1 MGNNGEYVKGTLT
14 LARGLLYLH
23 QPKVA
28 AQENYTAV
36 ASRKARACSSDALL
50 KNRIQGIALGGY
62 CSGWPTTAVH
72 KNVVTD
78 FARRRWPVRAGEFI
92 STRRQ

>member
-1 MGNNGEYVKGTLT
+1 MCGRRISLQNVACKSFNPGVVTYVLPARLGALRGEHVKGALT

-23 QPKVA
+23 EPKVA

-50 KNRIQGIALGGY
+50 KNRIQGIA
-62 CSGWPTTAVH
+62 
-72 KNVVTD
+72 
-78 FARRRWPVRAGEFI
+78 
-92 STRRQ
+92 